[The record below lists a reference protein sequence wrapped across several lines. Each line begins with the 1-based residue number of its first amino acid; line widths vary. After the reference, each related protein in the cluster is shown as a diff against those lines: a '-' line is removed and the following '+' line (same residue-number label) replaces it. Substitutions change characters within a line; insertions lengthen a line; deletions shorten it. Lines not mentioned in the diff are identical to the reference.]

1 MYNKENL
8 LNHIQKVK
16 PEGFGL
22 LKDSFGYVSSDVEQ
36 KVIYLATREYFPH
49 GAYIFGA
56 SAHITFNEIENK
68 LKPLYLAQGV
78 KNSDVYTIKNSLVN
92 IEGVDYNLLDQEID
106 DDNSFARI
114 SGELKKLIDAALLFF
129 DKLNTIE
136 DVANFLA
143 DKEPK
148 EIVPFIQGTI
158 LFPKTILILE
168 FADHPKFEEKR
179 DEFYELLKKQATKR
193 KQTEVDLRV
202 FEKLFIKRDGV
213 AALSW

>member
-78 KNSDVYTIKNSLVN
+78 KNSRKDGSKHAVIN
-92 IEGVDYNLLDQEID
+92 
-106 DDNSFARI
+106 
-114 SGELKKLIDAALLFF
+114 
-129 DKLNTIE
+129 
-136 DVANFLA
+136 
-143 DKEPK
+143 
-148 EIVPFIQGTI
+148 
-158 LFPKTILILE
+158 ILIKKNALGQKIMDENQIAESELFKDKMDRKFYSEKVLLSKFCDDILKGE
-168 FADHPKFEEKR
+168 FS
-179 DEFYELLKKQATKR
+179 
-193 KQTEVDLRV
+193 VMN
-202 FEKLFIKRDGV
+202 
-213 AALSW
+213 